1 MLTSSC
7 VLLAVAL
14 ALAPLSANADDA
26 ATIKALEQQWI
37 DAAARGDRVFVDKL
51 LHPAY
56 VNTTMRGQVRD
67 KAAIL
72 AAPALPKGAT
82 QTLRNVQVRM
92 HGNVAVVTGIN
103 DYRAPGAQPLSVAYT
118 DVYLKDGKSW
128 RVISTQETQRV
139 PDGR

>member
-1 MLTSSC
+1 MRTSFRTFF
-7 VLLAVAL
+7 AL
-14 ALAPLSANADDA
+14 ALVLASLSAHADDA

-37 DAAARGDRVFVDKL
+37 DAVGRGDRVFVDKL

-67 KAAIL
+67 KATTV
-72 AAPALPKGAT
+72 AAPPLPKGAT

-118 DVYLKDGKSW
+118 DVYLKEGNAW
-128 RVISTQETQRV
+128 RVISTQESVRS
-139 PDGR
+139 P